1 MAYEKGKP
9 RSKAAQAKHMRT
21 LAKQAAEATGLE
33 REELIAKLK
42 KDAKKADKICGAWI
56 ADKNRICSESP
67 HIKEDGTSN
76 GRCLAHGGNTT
87 GPKTE
92 EGKKRAIANLHPMAN
107 MIYGLYKDKF
117 IFTMEEEEFY
127 TEMMNV
133 YITTY
138 NLDMANIMLLDRAL
152 RNFIMNS
159 RREVANADQEV
170 QETESYSD
178 FDAKHLRYMQ
188 ALAFDRKFN
197 QSISNADNAQK
208 IDLAAMFL
216 PTDQDENKE

>member
-1 MAYEKGKP
+1 MAFEKGKP

-33 REELIAKLK
+33 REELIKKLK
-42 KDAKKADKICGAWI
+42 KEAKTADKICGAWI

-76 GRCLAHGGNTT
+76 GRCLAHGGDST
-87 GPKTE
+87 GPRTE

-127 TEMMNV
+127 TDMMNV
-133 YITTY
+133 YIETY
-138 NLDMANIMLLDRAL
+138 QLDMANIMLLDRAL

-159 RREVANADQEV
+159 RREVAAANQEV

-197 QSISNADNAQK
+197 KSVGNAENAQK
-208 IDLAAMFL
+208 IDLAAMFM
-216 PTDQDENKE
+216 PEEE